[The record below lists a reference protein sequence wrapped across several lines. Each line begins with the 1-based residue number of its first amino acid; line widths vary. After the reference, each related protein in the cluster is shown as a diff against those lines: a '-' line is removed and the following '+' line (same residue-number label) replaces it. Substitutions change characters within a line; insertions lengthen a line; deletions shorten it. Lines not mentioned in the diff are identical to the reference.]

1 MMSTINRLYNV
12 GNPYQGSAKKV
23 LCVCSAGLLRS
34 PTLANVLH
42 RELGYNT
49 RAAGYS
55 SEYALVPVDEVM
67 VAWADEIVCV
77 HFMVYE
83 NLKQVVD
90 INNARVIILDIP
102 DTYAYM
108 DETLQQM
115 LLKQYQDH
123 VIMERAKK

>member
-1 MMSTINRLYNV
+1 
-12 GNPYQGSAKKV
+12 
-23 LCVCSAGLLRS
+23 
-34 PTLANVLH
+34 
-42 RELGYNT
+42 
-49 RAAGYS
+49 
-55 SEYALVPVDEVM
+55 
-67 VAWADEIVCV
+67 
-77 HFMVYE
+77 MVYE